1 MPSLPMARS
10 MPSQVAPVAALVA
23 AVSGWGVVHHGR
35 QMIHE
40 GVTVG
45 EGGGW
50 TALLLT
56 EFMVSF
62 AAAGVAIY
70 HH

>member
-1 MPSLPMARS
+1 
-10 MPSQVAPVAALVA
+10 
-23 AVSGWGVVHHGR
+23 
-35 QMIHE
+35 MIHE

-62 AAAGVAIY
+62 AAAGVAVY